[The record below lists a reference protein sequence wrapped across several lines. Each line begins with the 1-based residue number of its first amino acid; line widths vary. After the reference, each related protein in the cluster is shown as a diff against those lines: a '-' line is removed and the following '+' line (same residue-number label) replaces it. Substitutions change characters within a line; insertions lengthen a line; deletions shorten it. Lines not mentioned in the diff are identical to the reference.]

1 VDLFLAPE
9 SWPFTVA
16 ALLLVAIAV
25 VEGLAL
31 LAGMSL
37 SGWFD
42 HFAPDAAHGVEGVSD
57 SWLGW
62 LHVGKVPV
70 LVLLVILL
78 TAFALIG
85 YALNALVQG
94 AFGFYPPAPVS
105 ALAAFLGALPV
116 VRMSGATIAR
126 LIPRDETTAVSFES
140 LVGRVA
146 VVVNGT
152 ARVGYPAE
160 ARVKNEHGQTLYV
173 RVEPDGENLQ
183 LGPGESVLLIKQI
196 AGSRFLAIV
205 NPRPDIL

>member
-1 VDLFLAPE
+1 MDLFLAPE

-31 LAGMSL
+31 LVGMSL
-37 SGWFD
+37 SGWLD
-42 HFAPDAAHGVEGVSD
+42 HFVPDAAHGVEGVSD

-62 LHVGKVPV
+62 LHVGKVPI

-85 YALNALVQG
+85 YVLNALVHETL
-94 AFGFYPPAPVS
+94 GFYPPAPVS
-105 ALAAFLGALPV
+105 AVAAFLGALPV
-116 VRMSGATIAR
+116 VRVSGDAIAR
-126 LIPRDETTAVSFES
+126 LIPRDETSAVSFES
-140 LVGRVA
+140 LVGRIA
-146 VVVNGT
+146 VIVNGT

-173 RVEPDGENLQ
+173 RVEPDSENLQ